1 MVGSRSLSQ
10 NGVAMDK
17 AKIEFEIQQ
26 LTDLQAICNQIKDFD
41 SAKQNDE
48 KLLEV
53 LKSEYKLYSEET
65 TTITSLVK
73 GKLKQKGKGE
83 KPVSKDSLLK
93 KFESYCTLLDIS
105 LKKRN
110 GEMIGYT
117 EVSNK
122 FSNKK
127 SMLKKKLDEQ

>member
-1 MVGSRSLSQ
+1 
-10 NGVAMDK
+10 MDK

>member
-1 MVGSRSLSQ
+1 
-10 NGVAMDK
+10 MDK
-17 AKIEFEIQQ
+17 AKLEFEIQQ

-53 LKSEYKLYSEET
+53 LKSEYKLSSEET
-65 TTITSLVK
+65 ATITSLVK

-122 FSNKK
+122 CSNKK

>member
-1 MVGSRSLSQ
+1 
-10 NGVAMDK
+10 MDK

-73 GKLKQKGKGE
+73 GKVKNQSAKIL
-83 KPVSKDSLLK
+83 
-93 KFESYCTLLDIS
+93 Y
-105 LKKRN
+105 
-110 GEMIGYT
+110 
-117 EVSNK
+117 
-122 FSNKK
+122 
-127 SMLKKKLDEQ
+127 